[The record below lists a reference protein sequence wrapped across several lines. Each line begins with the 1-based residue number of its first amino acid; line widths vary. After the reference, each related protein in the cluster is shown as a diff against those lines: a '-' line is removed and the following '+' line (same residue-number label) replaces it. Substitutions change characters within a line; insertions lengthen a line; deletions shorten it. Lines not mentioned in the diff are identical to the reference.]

1 MRTYFIVPF
10 TEKLVS
16 LDVHRRQFFVAHLDF
31 RRVAFLVEFS
41 VNLKSSGGA
50 YCSDQIHDDLQRLQ
64 RNATPF
70 SGAVTEQAVFDL
82 VPLAR
87 AGRVVADLDRE
98 SRRTGESLEFKSPEL
113 GSWAV
118 APAQATLPIGREAL
132 RSLQLLDP
140 NLNAGTRKAGGL
152 RNGRNAS
159 SSDRHGLGRRRATRP
174 AFIKIHQNHRIL
186 AVDRRAHDLRLANRE
201 VATETGVEGL
211 VAEIR
216 EQILAR
222 IRAGSRVRIVSF
234 WSQVVSSRRLSTF
247 WNVGSMLGPCN
258 SIPKTSSWP

>member
-1 MRTYFIVPF
+1 M
-10 TEKLVS
+10 KLVS
-16 LDVHRRQFFVAHLDF
+16 VDVNRRQFFVAHLDLQ
-31 RRVAFLVEFS
+31 RVAFLVGPS

-70 SGAVTEQAVFDL
+70 SGDVAEQAVCDL

-87 AGRVVADLDRE
+87 AGRELADLDRE
-98 SRRTGESLEFKSPEL
+98 SRRTGESLEFKSPEP

-118 APAQATLPIGREAL
+118 APALATLLIGREAL

-140 NLNAGTRKAGGL
+140 SLNAGTRKAGGL

-159 SSDRHGLGRRRATRP
+159 FSDRHGLGRRRAIRP

-186 AVDRRAHDLRLANRE
+186 AVVRRAHDLRLALWG
-201 VATETGVEGL
+201 VATEALVEGL

-216 EQILAR
+216 EQLLAR
-222 IRAGSRVRIVSF
+222 IRAGSRVRIV
-234 WSQVVSSRRLSTF
+234 
-247 WNVGSMLGPCN
+247 
-258 SIPKTSSWP
+258 